1 MAHFLWDNYEG
12 HNKYHLANWDFV
24 NLRKE
29 NGGGLGIPNIREMNM
44 CLLAS
49 WIKIYNMDDNKV
61 WKQIFD
67 FKYDTMNP
75 NIFGCRMDNAS
86 PFWKRVLWASKATKM
101 GYKWVIGDG
110 SKVRFCE
117 DQWFG
122 HTSLATLSWDLYFV
136 YNQQVTRY

>member
-44 CLLAS
+44 CSLAS

-61 WKQIFD
+61 
-67 FKYDTMNP
+67 
-75 NIFGCRMDNAS
+75 
-86 PFWKRVLWASKATKM
+86 
-101 GYKWVIGDG
+101 
-110 SKVRFCE
+110 
-117 DQWFG
+117 
-122 HTSLATLSWDLYFV
+122 
-136 YNQQVTRY
+136 